1 MGIPNAPIPSQWP
14 RDLETQYNS
23 ENPQY
28 VKLGNTQS
36 LVFFSVSPPQFRPLG
51 RDNDIDA
58 LVKVIDNSK
67 DFVYVAVMD
76 YAPRTLYGK
85 TNNKYWPFID
95 DAFRRAAFE
104 RKVHVK
110 LLMSRWNHTWTEFYS
125 YLYSLQ
131 YMNASLASSGG
142 SIEVKLFN
150 VPDYNVTVPYA
161 RVNHNKYMVTDS
173 TAFITT
179 SNWSGDYFID
189 TAGISMII
197 QGQDSTQN
205 SKVVN
210 NVRDVFLRDWNS
222 KHSKSIF
229 DYDVNGHEKQ
239 P

>member
-1 MGIPNAPIPSQWP
+1 MGIPNAVIPSEWP
-14 RDLETQYNS
+14 KDFETSYNS
-23 ENPQY
+23 ENPQF

-36 LVFFSVSPPQFRPLG
+36 LVFFSVSPPQFRPIG

-58 LVKVIDNSK
+58 LIKVIDNSK

-76 YAPRTLYGK
+76 YAPTTLYGK
-85 TNNKYWPFID
+85 PNNKYWPFID

-104 RKVHVK
+104 RKVHVR
-110 LLMSRWNHTWTEFYS
+110 LLMSRWNHTYTEFYS

-131 YMNASLASSGG
+131 YMNTSLTKGG

-150 VPDYNVTVPYA
+150 VPDYNIPIPYA
-161 RVNHNKYMVTDS
+161 RVNHNKYMVTDN

-205 SKVVN
+205 SQVVT

-229 DYDVNGHEKQ
+229 DYDVNGHEKH